1 MNSDERAAL
10 QRCFN
15 QTKELFQRKTQSED
29 WAENL
34 ITGSQGL
41 TTQRQWKH
49 YYVWLANPKNYDEE
63 RTERMEID
71 TTPPKIDP
79 YPPGM
84 KVETFQNGPC
94 ETLVHVT
101 NPHWNKSQQDD
112 EDEKSMEVG
121 S

>member
-1 MNSDERAAL
+1 MNSDERNAL
-10 QRCFN
+10 HRCFN

-29 WAENL
+29 WAENI

-71 TTPPKIDP
+71 NTPPQIDP
-79 YPPGM
+79 YPQGM

-94 ETLVHVT
+94 ETIIHVK
-101 NPHWNKSQQDD
+101 NPHWNKRND
-112 EDEKSMEVG
+112 EEKVPE
-121 S
+121 